1 MGGDRNMITL
11 VQASGMETWPP
22 QSKEEVASRLVAHI
36 SQALGGESS

>member
-22 QSKEEVASRLVAHI
+22 QSKEEVASRLVARI
-36 SQALGGESS
+36 SQALVGGS